1 MPAQPTSKPSRLV
14 ANAHFMWAFCFLAQ
28 IWPISGPLLAHESR
42 AFYLTTIGFW
52 PSKPQDAFKFFKCD
66 RVYKNLD
73 TSCMNLIT
81 RTPKDI
87 PAYGREPPHKYLSP
101 TPAFETKR
109 KSKPTGS
116 APESSHSEMAA
127 FHDAGRRASQMNSR
141 YRPCTVPS
149 LRGR

>member
-1 MPAQPTSKPSRLV
+1 MPSRLV

-109 KSKPTGS
+109 TLSPTAS
-116 APESSHSEMAA
+116 MTASRHRLSS
-127 FHDAGRRASQMNSR
+127 DQLTLGKNYAGHLASRLFCKQFRRFSR
-141 YRPCTVPS
+141 
-149 LRGR
+149 G